1 MKVIGL
7 LELLTG
13 DVGELGF
20 GDKRLG
26 LCADKLLLESDN
38 LDRAGL
44 LVLQLLDFV
53 RDLAVGVSMFV
64 RRAR

>member
-20 GDKRLG
+20 GDQRLG